1 MSYSMKRQQ
10 KGLFRVYTR
19 KEAEESYKKAIEG
32 LTSVLYCEEDL
43 ARYLLHAF
51 DAKTNKIH
59 DAYFGDEERT
69 KRKLGVLTEEEEK
82 EAEKNNVLRLAMEE
96 KEKKTEPVP
105 VVAAPVVTRRM
116 TTRSANKSAKVA
128 VVQEERK
135 QIETQVRCGIC
146 FEDFPVDR
154 LATASCKVH
163 PFCVE
168 CWEGY
173 CDSKL
178 HEGKT
183 GILDVRCP
191 DPGCGKRVSTEMVLR
206 FLGDAEK
213 VAKYHVFELEQFME
227 QNSAV
232 KHCPAA
238 GCDRFLLLENKDSLT
253 LDQIQSCECECGK
266 VFCWKCQEDE
276 HAPVRCDIAKL
287 WIAKNS
293 SESEN
298 QNWILSYTKPCPK
311 CSRPIE
317 KNQGCMHMTCSQCRH
332 DFCWTCLEPW
342 SKHSEATGG
351 YYSCNAFR
359 TTDSSDSTKMSEK
372 GRAINEKKRRARMAI
387 ERYTHYHERWAS
399 HEDAENRAKKSLETV
414 IATKLDD
421 VGRNHGAS
429 PGEMTFAV
437 EAQQQIIQCRK
448 LLKWTYAY
456 AYYAYNEE
464 EVDADWRKHNP
475 FTKRSPKLVQQEKE
489 FYEYV
494 QGEAENR
501 LEQLT
506 RTMERDLED
515 FGNYDQSDYAKG
527 VEHKQKEQN
536 EEKGLQIPQ
545 SKENR
550 PIIFRGDGLSF
561 EEFKRKVC
569 ELTSL
574 TKKSFE
580 TLSNQIHKG
589 FGSITDGMSTP
600 RVKPNTTDDPMEIA

>member
-1 MSYSMKRQQ
+1 
-10 KGLFRVYTR
+10 
-19 KEAEESYKKAIEG
+19 
-32 LTSVLYCEEDL
+32 
-43 ARYLLHAF
+43 
-51 DAKTNKIH
+51 
-59 DAYFGDEERT
+59 
-69 KRKLGVLTEEEEK
+69 
-82 EAEKNNVLRLAMEE
+82 ME
-96 KEKKTEPVP
+96 PAA
-105 VVAAPVVTRRM
+105 VVATAPPPTRR
-116 TTRSANKSAKVA
+116 TTRSVAKTAKAA
-128 VVQEERK
+128 VVPKEQKEKEV
-135 QIETQVRCGIC
+135 QVKCGIC
-146 FEDFPVDR
+146 FEDFPVSKVS
-154 LATASCKVH
+154 TASCRVH
-163 PFCVE
+163 PFCDE

-178 HEGKT
+178 QEGKT

-191 DPGCGKRVSTEMVLR
+191 DHGCGKRVSTKKVLR
-206 FLGDAEK
+206 FLGDTEK
-213 VAKYHVFELEQFME
+213 VAKYHAFELEHFLE

-238 GCDRFLLLENKDSLT
+238 GCDRFLLLENKDGLT
-253 LDQIQSCECECGK
+253 LDQIQSCVCECGK

-276 HAPVRCDIAKL
+276 HIPVRCDTAQL

-298 QNWILSYTKPCPK
+298 QNWILTFTKPCPK

-317 KNQGCMHMTCSQCRH
+317 KNQGCMHMTCSQCRY

-342 SKHSEATGG
+342 SKHGESTGG

-359 TTDSSDSTKMSEK
+359 TTGASDPSKVSEK
-372 GRAINEKKRRARMAI
+372 ERAVNEKKRLARMAI
-387 ERYTHYHERWAS
+387 ERYSHYHERWAS
-399 HEDAENRAKKSLETV
+399 HEDAEKRAKKDMETL
-414 IATKLDD
+414 IAKKLDD
-421 VGRNHGAS
+421 VGRNHGAG

-437 EAQQQIIQCRK
+437 EAQRQIIECRK
-448 LLKWTYAY
+448 LLKWTYAH

-464 EVDADWRKHNP
+464 ENDADWKRNNP
-475 FTKRSPKLVQQEKE
+475 FTQKPTKLVKQEQE

-506 RTMERDLED
+506 RFMERDLED
-515 FGNYDQSDYAKG
+515 FGNYDQSDYAQA
-527 VEHKQKEQN
+527 VEHKQKEA
-536 EEKGLQIPQ
+536 EGEKDLQTPRN
-545 SKENR
+545 KEDR
-550 PIIFRGDGLSF
+550 PIILRGDGLSF

-589 FGSITDGMSTP
+589 FGSSITNGTP
-600 RVKPNTTDDPMEIA
+600 PLGVKTTSVSKDDPMEI